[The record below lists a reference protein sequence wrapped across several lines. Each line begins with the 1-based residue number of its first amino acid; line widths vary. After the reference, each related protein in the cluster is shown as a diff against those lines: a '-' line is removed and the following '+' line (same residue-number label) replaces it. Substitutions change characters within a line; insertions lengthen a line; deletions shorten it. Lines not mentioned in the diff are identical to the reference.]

1 MSSVPSVFFP
11 PRNKMYFICRRILR
25 TVCHVL
31 LMFQHPPYYFCT
43 IYAHGA
49 TLKSAKNK
57 NKFFFEACDRGECIL
72 CFCLKTPKMWSF
84 VFPHCSLMYK
94 EYFYANFQKLLIF
107 KVPVNNKKKLLGAG
121 GLIRRLFLIEL
132 LIIYL
137 IGRKVSLFEN
147 QKSAK
152 SLHPNVYISSLVKDI
167 YFILVLLC
175 PGLWNSLLS
184 DSSERSAAQQHF
196 LELAWTGA
204 AGEVHTVPKIIRISA
219 YKSSLSHLERIRLLF
234 RYIWPRN

>member
-1 MSSVPSVFFP
+1 
-11 PRNKMYFICRRILR
+11 
-25 TVCHVL
+25 
-31 LMFQHPPYYFCT
+31 
-43 IYAHGA
+43 
-49 TLKSAKNK
+49 
-57 NKFFFEACDRGECIL
+57 
-72 CFCLKTPKMWSF
+72 MWSF

-147 QKSAK
+147 QKSEK

-234 RYIWPRN
+234 TYIWPRN